1 MVGAKTGAILI
12 GGMSLATVSTI
23 ITVVST
29 AYQMYSANKMKKKM
43 AAQRRAAA
51 EARKGFEMPIRG
63 TIDYLPVVYGKQLV
77 GGVEVGHKVGN
88 SFGGGSHL
96 SGEATFSSGS
106 YTGSGS
112 KNEYLTVQSAIAIS
126 GISQFVDINVNEQRY
141 NYSKAKFS
149 HHFRTFRTGGTACS
163 ASTAAGFPATN
174 KFTNCAWVSSHYK
187 LNRDEANYNGVP
199 HAQYLIKGQAV
210 KTVLYDPTAAVG
222 SQYSLSADGSE
233 AYSNNP
239 ALCLLDYL
247 LSARYGRGISENEVD
262 LPSFYHAMNICATVV
277 KTGAL
282 IGGRVNG
289 AKPIKEYSTAS
300 VLPNITSGLAAPAT
314 DDVPAVDLSPYL
326 YKTSDDQQYYSW
338 SGGNYSVTTPT
349 TRDLPLYECNVSLD
363 SASTVRDNMET
374 ILDTMG
380 MAELTWS
387 SEGKYKLLLEYPQ
400 QTAAEIAAG
409 NNECAAVLA
418 LVHPTH
424 RFTEDDIIRDDMAL
438 SWPAAN
444 DRYNQITVN
453 FSNEHQDFKE
463 DSVTWPPT
471 SADPASPYM
480 VFKTEDNDQPFTA
493 DMDGLGLTD
502 PYHALARAE
511 QIVRQSR
518 EMKTIAFTVGKA
530 GLSLEPGDF
539 VSIYSPAS
547 GIGNSLSDPE
557 VFRVQS
563 IKVQGDLSVKLEGY
577 CFKYS
582 MLAWNINDDIPY
594 AEVPEFDFRL
604 DPPSNLLYNGSNN
617 HVLGTSSGQLT
628 WTPSPTDST
637 VEYVIEVKEKFLL
650 LGTEEPNEA
659 YTTLGVT
666 KSVNIDPV
674 TGALFCKFDIQGL
687 KTGTFLFSVRARN
700 AIGMTSVRITNEQS
714 LTLKTVGKVA
724 VIYADIQDHTDAA
737 QVQTYTPGLNAFV
750 AYYAY
755 TGDIPPSDATTG
767 ILSPNIT
774 TNISFAKFVPDPVE
788 PLTLSANDY
797 TIAGFSNNLD
807 QAGVVFFATEDNSF
821 VGLEWDQTYQSPPS
835 YGWPNRM
842 YIKLNGKSGSG
853 KDLNHVLHGA
863 ITTQTDLTM
872 LIKHDEN
879 NWGTYKTVYGSYDGY
894 SVTSGFYYVKI
905 ERVFEKGN
913 FTNLN
918 GRVITIGV
926 SASTT
931 RGAGFWKYLTTTAT
945 AVTGLS
951 DAAVDVFFNTG
962 IGLYPTYGDRF
973 VLENTGGNVAAY
985 IYQGS
990 AGWLEQTEFIDGD
1003 LLVNGTVTTAALAA
1017 GSVTAEKIEVSST
1030 TATIYSG
1037 TGPTTIDGGTANSTA
1052 QGVYLNGVLNRI
1064 ECWDSGK
1071 IRVMMGNLS
1080 NPPTNGS

>member
-23 ITVVST
+23 VTIAST

-63 TIDYLPVVYGKQLV
+63 TIDYLPVIYGKQLV

-112 KNEYLTVQSAIAIS
+112 KNEYLTVQSAVAFS
-126 GISQFVDINVNEQRY
+126 GISQFVDINVNDQRY

-174 KFTNCAWVSSHYK
+174 KFTNCSWVSSHYK

-199 HAQYLIKGQAV
+199 SAQYLIKGQAV
-210 KTVLYDPTAAVG
+210 KTIIYDSTAAVG

-233 AYSNNP
+233 TFSNNP

-247 LSARYGRGISENEVD
+247 LSPIYGRGISVSEVD
-262 LPSFYHAMNICATVV
+262 LPSFYHAMTICATTV

-282 IGGRVNG
+282 VGGRING
-289 AKPIKEYSTAS
+289 AKPIKEFSTAS
-300 VLPNITSGLAAPAT
+300 VMPNITSGLTAPAT
-314 DDVPAVDLSPYL
+314 DDVPAEDLSPYL
-326 YKTSDDQQYYSW
+326 YKTTDTGTYYNW
-338 SGGNYSVTTPT
+338 SGGSYSVTTPT

-363 SASTVRDNMET
+363 SANTVRDNIET

-380 MAELTWS
+380 LAELTWS

-409 NNECAAVLA
+409 NNECAATLA
-418 LVHPTH
+418 LVHSTH
-424 RFTEDDIIRDDMAL
+424 RFTDDDIVREELSL

-444 DRYNQITVN
+444 DRYNQVTVN

-471 SADPASPYM
+471 SANANSPYM
-480 VFKTEDNDQPFTA
+480 TFKTEDNDQPFTA
-493 DMDGLGLTD
+493 DMDGMGLTD

-539 VSIYSPAS
+539 VSIYSPTA
-547 GIGNSLSDPE
+547 GIGNSLNDPE
-557 VFRVQS
+557 VFRIQS

-577 CFKYS
+577 CFKHS

-637 VEYVIEVKEKFLL
+637 VEYVIEAKEKFVS
-650 LGTEEPNEA
+650 LGTEEPDDA
-659 YTTLGVT
+659 FTIIGTT
-666 KSVNIDPV
+666 KSVNIDPSS
-674 TGALFCKFDIQGL
+674 GAKFCKFDIQGF
-687 KTGTFLFSVRARN
+687 KTGTFIFSVRARN

-714 LTLKTVGKVA
+714 LTLKTVGRVA

-737 QVQTYTPGLNAFV
+737 QVQTYTPGSNAFV
-750 AYYAY
+750 AYYSY
-755 TGDIPPSDATTG
+755 TGDTPASNSTTG
-767 ILSPNIT
+767 VLTTNIT
-774 TNISFAKFVPDPVE
+774 TNISFAKFVPDPAE
-788 PLTLSANDY
+788 PLTLSADDY
-797 TIAGFSNNLD
+797 TISGYGSSLN
-807 QAGVVFFATEDNSF
+807 QAGVVFFATEANSF
-821 VGLEWDQTYQSPPS
+821 VGLDWNQTYQNPPS

-842 YIKLNGKSGSG
+842 YIKINGKSSSG
-853 KDLNHVLHGA
+853 KDFNQALYGP

-879 NWGTYKTVYGSYDGY
+879 NWGTYKTVYSSYDGY
-894 SVTSGFYYVKI
+894 SVTSGFYFVLI
-905 ERVFEKGN
+905 ERVFATGN

-918 GRVITIGV
+918 GRVITFGV
-926 SASTT
+926 GAATT
-931 RGAGFWKYLTTTAT
+931 RGAGWWKYLTTTAN

-951 DAAVDVFFNTG
+951 DAAVDAFFNTG
-962 IGLYPTYGDRF
+962 IGLYPSYGDRF
-973 VLENTGGNVAAY
+973 VLENTGGDVTAY

-990 AGWLEQTEFIDGD
+990 SGWAEQTQFIDGD

-1037 TGPTTIDGGTANSTA
+1037 SGPTASSGGTGNSNA